1 MYPWK
6 LNDLRIPTVKKC
18 VYFCFSQLFPNRSD
32 YKNLFLAFV
41 PLNETLGEMLFE
53 RMRVWG
59 HMSAVR

>member
-59 HMSAVR
+59 HMSTVR